1 MTALITRDEFLER
14 EAAAMSEATLQARVV
29 DLARELGYLAYHTHD
44 SRRSQPGYPDLH
56 LVSLRRGRSLMR
68 ELKTQTGRTSP
79 DQKTWIA
86 ALHSAGVDVGI
97 WRPMDLLDGT
107 VLEHLTASPKEH

>member
-1 MTALITRDEFLER
+1 MTARTTRDEFLER
-14 EAAAMSEATLQARVV
+14 EAAAMAEAALQTRVLS
-29 DLARELGYLAYHTHD
+29 LARELGYLAYHTHD

>member
-1 MTALITRDEFLER
+1 VSRPITRDEYLER
-14 EAAAMSEATLQARVV
+14 EAAAMTEAVLQSRV
-29 DLARELGYLAYHTHD
+29 LGMARELGYIAYHTHD

-68 ELKTQTGRTSP
+68 ELKTTRGRVSP
-79 DQKTWIA
+79 DQQTWLV
-86 ALHSAGVDVGI
+86 ALRAAGVDAAV

-107 VLEHLTASPKEH
+107 VLETLTAPPKEL